1 MDGEFLRMKYV
12 AVVFFDPGYPFK
24 DHHDRAPFGAHVDG
38 LERGIQD

>member
-1 MDGEFLRMKYV
+1 MKYV
-12 AVVFFDPGYPFK
+12 AVVFFDPSYALE